1 MPGILIVED
10 EPDLAEVYRLTLEG
24 AGYTILGIYADPAP
38 ALEDRAKIGTPDII
52 ILDERL
58 GLKSGTE
65 ELSRFRDAYRGARI
79 VLISADPDAVRLA
92 EALGFDEGK
101 CKPVPMLR
109 LLANFAGLLQR
120 PCRVL

>member
-1 MPGILIVED
+1 MAGILIVED

-38 ALEDRAKIGTPDII
+38 ALEAREKLGMPDII

-65 ELSRFRDAYRGARI
+65 QLARFRDSCPGARI
-79 VLISADPDAVRLA
+79 VLISADPDAVQAA
-92 EALGFDEGK
+92 EHIGFDEGK
-101 CKPVPMLR
+101 CKPVTMRR
-109 LLANFAGLLQR
+109 LLENFAGLLKR
-120 PCRVL
+120 PCRTI